1 MGLKI
6 AVVVGEL
13 SGDLLAAELITELKN
28 FFPHLEIEGI
38 VGPNLI
44 NVGAKELFNMRH
56 LSVMGFIEPLLNLPK
71 LIYIR
76 HKLYK
81 KLLHNKPDLF
91 IGVDAPEFNL
101 GLEKKLKQANITTVH
116 YVSPSVWAWRS
127 GRINLIKKAVDLM
140 LTLFPFE
147 VKFYQRHLC
156 KAVCVG
162 HYLADQIPINIDP
175 KGAKQR
181 LGFSEYDKILTVMPG
196 SRNSELKHLTMIY
209 LETIK
214 QISLRFAYLK
224 FVVPVINEQHKVYV
238 EELAKKIANRI
249 SIKIIV
255 QDSNTAI
262 AAADFVLVTSGTA
275 TLEVMLHK
283 KPMIVA
289 YKTNF
294 ITYLLVKR
302 LIKVKYISL
311 PNLLADK
318 AIVPEFIQEDV
329 TPYKLIRAL
338 SDLIIRGGPT
348 IEQLTVFNQIHQELK
363 KNASSNAAQEIIRMI
378 SKNGNDYSGSR

>member
-1 MGLKI
+1 MSLKI
-6 AVVVGEL
+6 AIVVGEL
-13 SGDLLAAELITELKN
+13 SGDLLAAGLIGELKKI
-28 FFPHLEIEGI
+28 FPNLQAEGI

-44 NVGAKELFNMRH
+44 NIGAKELFNMRH
-56 LSVMGFIEPLLNLPK
+56 LSLMGLIEPLLNLPK

-76 HKLYK
+76 SKLYRK
-81 KLLHNKPDLF
+81 ILQNKPDLF

-127 GRINLIKKAVDLM
+127 GRIKLIKKAVDLM

-147 VKFYQRHLC
+147 VNFYQQHLC
-156 KAVCVG
+156 KAICVG
-162 HYLADQIPINIDP
+162 HFLADQIPMIIDA
-175 KGAKQR
+175 KSAKQR
-181 LGFSEYDKILTVMPG
+181 LGFSEYDKILTIMPG
-196 SRNSELKHLTMIY
+196 SRNSELKHLTAIY

-214 QISLRFAYLK
+214 QISLRFAHLK
-224 FVVPVINEQHKVYV
+224 FIMPVINQQHKIYI
-238 EELAKKIANRI
+238 EELIKKIASRVL
-249 SIKIIV
+249 IKVIV

-283 KPMIVA
+283 KPMVVA

-294 ITYLLVKR
+294 ITYLLVKK

-318 AIVPEFIQEDV
+318 AIVPEFIQDEV

-338 SDLIIRGGPT
+338 SDLISRGGPT
-348 IEQLTVFNQIHQELK
+348 TEQITVFNQIHQELK
-363 KNASSNAAQEIIRMI
+363 KDASNVAAQEIV
-378 SKNGNDYSGSR
+378 KLLKV